1 MQLLR
6 VLLAAPFSF
15 VWLCI
20 TNIRNAL
27 YDLGVLRSTVFSV
40 PVICVGNLSVGG
52 TGKTPT
58 INYLIAYLL
67 SMGKKVA
74 VISRGYGRETKG
86 FFVVG
91 EQSTAESVGDEP
103 LLFFKRWAGKVVV
116 AVGEKRVTA
125 IKSIR
130 EKYPKLDVILMDDGF
145 QHRAVRPT
153 TSMLLTSFQNPF
165 YRDFIMPSGSLRE
178 GRRWARRADIIVVTK
193 SPEKMSQG
201 KKDEMRAKIQTYAQ
215 VGTPIFF
222 CSIQY
227 GRPVSFG
234 KEGEWNK
241 RVFLITGIAN
251 PVPLLD
257 YLKIEGI
264 EVVTHW
270 ERADHF
276 AYNDKE
282 MEKIVEQYQKSH
294 NCVIL
299 TTEKDYVKM
308 GGPKFQH
315 YLDSAP
321 FFYIP
326 VEFSFSK
333 EKENFEAVIAEKVT
347 KNLGKSV

>member
-67 SMGKKVA
+67 SMDKNVA
-74 VISRGYGRETKG
+74 VVSRGYGRETKG

-145 QHRAVRPT
+145 QHRAVRPS

-215 VGTPIFF
+215 VGTPVFF

-234 KEGEWNK
+234 KEGERNK

-264 EVVTHW
+264 EVLKHW

-276 AYNDKE
+276 AYNDQE
-282 MEKIVEQYQKSH
+282 MEKIVDEYQNSG

-308 GGPKFQH
+308 SNPKFQQ

-326 VEFSFSK
+326 IEFSFSK

>member
-1 MQLLR
+1 M
-6 VLLAAPFSF
+6 
-15 VWLCI
+15 
-20 TNIRNAL
+20 

>member
-15 VWLCI
+15 VWLCV
-20 TNIRNAL
+20 TNIRNTL
-27 YDLGVLRSTVFSV
+27 YDLGMLKSTGFSI
-40 PVICVGNLSVGG
+40 PVICVGNLAVGG

-67 SMGKKVA
+67 SMGKNVA
-74 VISRGYGRETKG
+74 VISRGYGRVTKG
-86 FFVVG
+86 FLVVDELSG
-91 EQSTAESVGDEP
+91 AASVGDEP
-103 LLFFKRWAGKVVV
+103 LLFFKRWSGKVVV
-116 AVGEKRVTA
+116 AVGEKRVLA
-125 IKSIR
+125 IRNIR
-130 EKYPKLDVILMDDGF
+130 ERYPKLDVILMDDGF
-145 QHRAVRPT
+145 QHRAVQP
-153 TSMLLTSFQNPF
+153 SASIVLTSFQNPF

-193 SPEKMSQG
+193 SPQIMPEVEKG
-201 KKDEMRAKIQTYAQ
+201 KMRAKIQTYAQ
-215 VGTPIFF
+215 AGTPVFF

-234 KEGEWNK
+234 KKGEWHK

-251 PVPLLD
+251 PAPLLD

-276 AYNDKE
+276 AYNDQE
-282 MEKIVEQYQKSH
+282 MEKIVDEYQNSG

-308 GGPKFQH
+308 SNPKFQR

-326 VEFSFSK
+326 IEFSFSK

>member
-1 MQLLR
+1 M
-6 VLLAAPFSF
+6 
-15 VWLCI
+15 
-20 TNIRNAL
+20 
-27 YDLGVLRSTVFSV
+27 YDLGVLRSTGFSI

-67 SMGKKVA
+67 SMGKNVA
-74 VISRGYGRETKG
+74 VISRGYGRVTKG
-86 FFVVG
+86 FLVVD
-91 EQSTAESVGDEP
+91 ELSSAASVGDEP
-103 LLFFKRWAGKVVV
+103 LLFFKRWSGKVVV
-116 AVGEKRVTA
+116 AVGEKRVLA
-125 IKSIR
+125 IRNIR
-130 EKYPKLDVILMDDGF
+130 ERYPKLDVILMDDGF
-145 QHRAVRPT
+145 QHRAVQPS
-153 TSMLLTSFQNPF
+153 TSIVLTSFQNPF
-165 YRDFIMPSGSLRE
+165 YRDFTMPSGSLRE

-193 SPEKMSQG
+193 SPQIIPEVEKD
-201 KKDEMRAKIQTYAQ
+201 KMRAKIQTYAQ
-215 VGTPIFF
+215 AGTPVFF

-234 KEGEWNK
+234 KEGEWHK

-251 PVPLLD
+251 PTPLLD
-257 YLKIEGI
+257 YLKIAGI
-264 EVVTHW
+264 EVVTHR

-276 AYNDKE
+276 AYNDQE
-282 MEKIVEQYQKSH
+282 MEKIVDEYQNSV

-308 GGPKFQH
+308 SNPKFQR

-326 VEFSFSK
+326 IEFSFSK